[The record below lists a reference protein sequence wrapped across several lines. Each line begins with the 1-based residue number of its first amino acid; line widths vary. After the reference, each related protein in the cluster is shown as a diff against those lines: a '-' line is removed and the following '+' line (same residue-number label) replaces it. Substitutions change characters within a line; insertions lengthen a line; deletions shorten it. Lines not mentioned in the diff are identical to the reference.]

1 MVVEIA
7 IGAIGLISLT
17 YPAIS
22 ALNSRTWG
30 VVDELIKTN
39 RAAKDPELFRQL
51 RDELA
56 TWDELMKSIDR
67 VKGSDDAEDRAL
79 SAVRSH
85 FEEYETVLREMLEYL
100 KQFRD
105 TEDRKEMASIIVDL
119 RDQFKLVRRHRRQV
133 QKWIGYIN
141 MIIVSRIHEELNRQH
156 ETNSEALKAQSQ
168 ILENIHDLKTTCGRE
183 LLEIRHRIQGLET
196 TLKTPRGHNADDLQI
211 ESASTVTDLAEIAD
225 DMISI
230 CCGRTTESLVSRT
243 TGFSMTSDLQEFGS
257 EIGVRDLF
265 NAVSIKESGPGSSA
279 TVSQGTQTTLI
290 HPSHS
295 IEASLTVSNA
305 TPTSPRFPFEPVYDD
320 ESDLETESE
329 NDSFSEARTD
339 SSFTIDHLDD
349 GIEVLD
355 RTPPEEYIDQ
365 YTASNAVLKKL
376 ESTIDNEC
384 TRIAAGSFGQAT
396 RGGPE
401 VLTMTPAEWG
411 SGVSQ
416 GFRSPGD
423 SIGLAFERDWKPFQN
438 NPGLAT
444 LSSTCKAHHLVRRV
458 SFITRIRADLDF
470 YDLRPG
476 LARGSGGFFAWNM
489 TENCTHGECERNLDL
504 LCAESLIR
512 VGEDSSRWES
522 TIFCITVPWMLYR
535 FWTTIRGHSESEP
548 SGVGYLVDQ
557 GLLAEIPVKITGEDG
572 QTWQR
577 LWCPETV
584 EGVKEIRAMFH
595 EFSLPKPCGSF
606 MLPRRFIVV
615 VYKTGTADEWVK
627 SIYKSLNMD
636 PRTQIHSLGNDG
648 EFDPPFHLSNP
659 T

>member
-22 ALNSRTWG
+22 ALHSKTWK
-30 VVDELIKTN
+30 VIDELIKAN
-39 RAAKDPELFRQL
+39 RAAKDPELLRQL

-56 TWDELMKSIDR
+56 TWDELLKSIDR

-85 FEEYETVLREMLEYL
+85 FEEYETVLLEMLEYL

-183 LLEIRHRIQGLET
+183 LLEIRHRTQG
-196 TLKTPRGHNADDLQI
+196 
-211 ESASTVTDLAEIAD
+211 
-225 DMISI
+225 
-230 CCGRTTESLVSRT
+230 
-243 TGFSMTSDLQEFGS
+243 
-257 EIGVRDLF
+257 
-265 NAVSIKESGPGSSA
+265 
-279 TVSQGTQTTLI
+279 
-290 HPSHS
+290 
-295 IEASLTVSNA
+295 
-305 TPTSPRFPFEPVYDD
+305 
-320 ESDLETESE
+320 
-329 NDSFSEARTD
+329 EARTD

-401 VLTMTPAEWG
+401 VLTMKPAEWG

-416 GFRSPGD
+416 GFRSPGSD

-444 LSSTCKAHHLVRRV
+444 LSIL
-458 SFITRIRADLDF
+458 
-470 YDLRPG
+470 
-476 LARGSGGFFAWNM
+476 
-489 TENCTHGECERNLDL
+489 
-504 LCAESLIR
+504 
-512 VGEDSSRWES
+512 
-522 TIFCITVPWMLYR
+522 
-535 FWTTIRGHSESEP
+535 
-548 SGVGYLVDQ
+548 
-557 GLLAEIPVKITGEDG
+557 
-572 QTWQR
+572 
-577 LWCPETV
+577 
-584 EGVKEIRAMFH
+584 
-595 EFSLPKPCGSF
+595 
-606 MLPRRFIVV
+606 
-615 VYKTGTADEWVK
+615 TA
-627 SIYKSLNMD
+627 
-636 PRTQIHSLGNDG
+636 
-648 EFDPPFHLSNP
+648 
-659 T
+659 